1 METINR
7 RKFLSYL
14 GKGTAALAVASAGL
28 GSLTEGKAEA
38 ATKTADHLFGYKT
51 NKVSGYF
58 TPIAS
63 STEDKLILP
72 NGYKY
77 DVVAAFGDVI
87 NKKGD
92 TFGFNN
98 DFTVYFPIEGSNNRG
113 LLWVNHEYSS
123 GIFVHGKKEGK
134 LTKAQIEK
142 ALYVQGG
149 SIIEVY
155 RDENGKWNMD
165 TSSKYARRITG
176 LTPFT
181 LEGIAA
187 GTSAVNNATTVQGT
201 FANCSGGMTLW
212 NTLLSCEENFE
223 DTAAEAGLDA
233 THYGWVVEVDP
244 FDENFHIRKHTSLG
258 RFNHENTAM
267 GLSKDGR
274 IVVYMGDDK
283 KDACVYKYISNGKYN
298 ASLGKANTKLLTE
311 GTLYAAD
318 MKKGKWVALTIEA
331 VQKLLNDENYKVPSL
346 VGKKKEDLQA
356 MFKTQADVAVNTHAA
371 ALILGASPTDR
382 PEDIE
387 ICPFD
392 NTFFVAHTN
401 NDNHGNIH
409 GHITRFFEKDSD
421 LGAMEFDFEI
431 FAAGGRQSG
440 FSAPDNL
447 TFDSNGNLWTVTDMS
462 SSSMNKGVFSSFGNN
477 GMFIIP
483 ISGPSQGEALQFASA
498 PTDAE
503 LTGPWFTP
511 DESTLFLAVQHPGE
525 NTTDLSKPTSM
536 WPHRSGDTMPR
547 PAVVAITGFT
557 F

>member
-14 GKGTAALAVASAGL
+14 GKGTAALAAASAGL
-28 GSLTEGKAEA
+28 GSLTEGTAGAEA
-38 ATKTADHLFGYKT
+38 ASHLFGYKT

-58 TPIAS
+58 TPIIPS
-63 STEDKLILP
+63 REDRLILP
-72 NGYKY
+72 SGYTY
-77 DVVAAFGDVI
+77 DVIAAFGDVI

-123 GIFVHGKKEGK
+123 ELFVHGKKNGK
-134 LTKAQIEK
+134 LTKEQIEK
-142 ALYVQGG
+142 SLYNQGG
-149 SIIEVY
+149 SVIEVY
-155 RDENGKWNMD
+155 RDANGSWKMD
-165 TSSKYARRITG
+165 TSSKYARRVTG
-176 LTPFT
+176 MTPFK
-181 LEGIAA
+181 LVGAAA
-187 GTSAVNNATTVQGT
+187 GSSSVNGATTVQGT

-223 DTAAEAGLDA
+223 ETSAEAGLDA

-244 FDENFHIRKHTSLG
+244 FDDNFEVRKHTSLG

-267 GLSKDGR
+267 GLAKDGR
-274 IVVYMGDDK
+274 VVVYMGDDK
-283 KDACVYKYISNGKYN
+283 KDACVYKYISKSKYEQV
-298 ASLGKANTKLLTE
+298 LGRGNTSLLTE
-311 GTLYAAD
+311 GMLYAAD
-318 MKKGKWVALTIEA
+318 MKKGKWIALTIEA
-331 VQKLLNDENYKVPSL
+331 VLKLLNDAAYKVPAL
-346 VGKKKEDLQA
+346 LGKKKEDLLA
-356 MFKTQADVAVNTHAA
+356 KFKTQADVAVYTHEAA
-371 ALILGASPTDR
+371 IILGATPTDR

-401 NDNHGNIH
+401 NDIHGNIH

-462 SSSMNKGVFSSFGNN
+462 SSSMNKGVFTPFANN
-477 GMFIIP
+477 GMFVIP
-483 ISGPSQGEALQFASA
+483 ITGSSKGDALQFASA
-498 PTDAE
+498 PNDAE

-525 NTTDLSKPTSM
+525 NTTDISKPTSM